1 MGVLFNICEYLFNS
15 DENEENENEQLV
27 NELSESHVLEIQYK
41 FQIMST
47 TVDADAKIKLY
58 KDIIKLDNTREEN
71 ILEYLKFLQ
80 DISES
85 NQRYKNLF
93 ISELEKYDVCISDN
107 NYNKYFFKFPKR
119 KNAIS
124 KILDFIEMIKNGHDL
139 DNSSDRSAKLKFL
152 ESFELLIEK
161 EKKIDFIP
169 NKKLTWEKKEI
180 YLYTLYMSLINTMAN
195 FIDFYWDDK
204 LQIQD
209 VSKLKEY
216 NDYETQLK
224 EEKDSKKKEKIK
236 KIMKT
241 IVFIEGNFFKKYLKN
256 YRYFLEN
263 LDNNFKI
270 RFGNFELKKKNDQ
283 LLFEDYI
290 QFISCYLFDGGEND
304 LIIYW
309 KETFVSLTKKEK
321 EELFIKLLE
330 LNPNIKNK
338 ISFINDGK
346 TLKKIDSSDE
356 TIEINDLD
364 KYCFFLIT
372 KSFIND
378 IKDNNDK
385 EWYLEKYLKPIYYE
399 NNLFVYKNDI
409 WKNILINVLKSKAY
423 ADVCYTFFNKKI
435 VNFFSVKAII
445 SDILNEIR
453 FFSYNTQFNGVTNNY
468 NYRIY
473 INGIYNYNKNIS
485 VSLVIYYGFLIVIGI
500 HEIGGHL
507 NMMYQNFFILDGNF
521 DSPRICDNEK
531 IYYSEYGLSRQK
543 ESGETLEIRLFGRK
557 VNELTINEALYIL
570 NIKNYK
576 QNLKSFLYNFKKCNL
591 MKRSDLIDNSLE
603 QILIGLSI
611 DIKSIMNEKNIAFP
625 MMHSLKENR
634 SFMFNGRSLHHP
646 IQFYFQDKKNFTIK
660 KLIDNIKEL

>member
-1 MGVLFNICEYLFNS
+1 MT
-15 DENEENENEQLV
+15 
-27 NELSESHVLEIQYK
+27 IQY
-41 FQIMST
+41 
-47 TVDADAKIKLY
+47 
-58 KDIIKLDNTREEN
+58 
-71 ILEYLKFLQ
+71 
-80 DISES
+80 
-85 NQRYKNLF
+85 
-93 ISELEKYDVCISDN
+93 
-107 NYNKYFFKFPKR
+107 P
-119 KNAIS
+119 
-124 KILDFIEMIKNGHDL
+124 DFV
-139 DNSSDRSAKLKFL
+139 NSSNII
-152 ESFELLIEK
+152 LIN
-161 EKKIDFIP
+161 KKI
-169 NKKLTWEKKEI
+169 T
-180 YLYTLYMSLINTMAN
+180 
-195 FIDFYWDDK
+195 
-204 LQIQD
+204 
-209 VSKLKEY
+209 V
-216 NDYETQLK
+216 
-224 EEKDSKKKEKIK
+224 
-236 KIMKT
+236 
-241 IVFIEGNFFKKYLKN
+241 
-256 YRYFLEN
+256 
-263 LDNNFKI
+263 
-270 RFGNFELKKKNDQ
+270 
-283 LLFEDYI
+283 
-290 QFISCYLFDGGEND
+290 
-304 LIIYW
+304 IIYW

-423 ADVCYTFFNKKI
+423 ADVCYTFFNKKL

-531 IYYSEYGLSRQK
+531 IYYLEYGLSRQK

-591 MKRSDLIDNSLE
+591 MKRSELIDNSLE
-603 QILIGLSI
+603 QILFGLSI